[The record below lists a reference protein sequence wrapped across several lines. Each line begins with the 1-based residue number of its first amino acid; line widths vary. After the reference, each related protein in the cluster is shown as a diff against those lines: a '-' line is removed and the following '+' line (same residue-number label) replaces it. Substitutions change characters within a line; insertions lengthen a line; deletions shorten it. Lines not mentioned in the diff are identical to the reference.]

1 MNSMLNKTQ
10 ILNHQQIEQ
19 KITRIAFQI
28 YEDNYTEKKL
38 IIAGIANNGFIF
50 AKLLANQ
57 LKTISN
63 IEIVLEE
70 LHIDKKNPISNQ
82 TKLDLEAKD
91 FKDQVIIVVD
101 DVLNSGKTMMYGIKH
116 FLIAPVKKLSTAVLV
131 NRSYKRFPV
140 HADYLGMNLA
150 TTMKER
156 IEVTF
161 EKENSS
167 AFLI

>member
-1 MNSMLNKTQ
+1 MQNKTQ
-10 ILNHQQIEQ
+10 ILTHQQIEQ

-50 AKLLANQ
+50 AELLAKQ
-57 LKTISN
+57 LKSISN
-63 IEIVLEE
+63 FEIVLQE
-70 LHIDKKNPISNQ
+70 LQIDKKNPIINE
-82 TKLDLEAKD
+82 TTLGLEAKD
-91 FKDQVIIVVD
+91 FKNQVIIVVD
-101 DVLNSGKTMMYGIKH
+101 DVLNSGKTMMYGLKH
-116 FLIAPVKKLSTAVLV
+116 FLVAPVKKLSTAVLV

-161 EKENSS
+161 EKENYS

>member
-1 MNSMLNKTQ
+1 MKNKTK
-10 ILNHQQIEQ
+10 ILTHNKIEQ

-28 YEDNYTEKKL
+28 YEDNYKEKKL

-50 AKLLANQ
+50 AKLLSEQ
-57 LKTISN
+57 LKSISN
-63 IEIVLEE
+63 FEIVLQE
-70 LHIDKKNPISNQ
+70 LQIDKKNPISSE
-82 TKLDLEAKD
+82 TTLGLEAKD

-101 DVLNSGKTMMYGIKH
+101 DVLNSGKTMMYGLKH
-116 FLIAPVKKLSTAVLV
+116 FLVAPVKKLSTAVLV

-161 EKENSS
+161 EKENYS

>member
-1 MNSMLNKTQ
+1 MQNKTK
-10 ILNHQQIEQ
+10 ILTHNQIEQ

-28 YEDNYTEKKL
+28 YEDNYKEKKL

-50 AKLLANQ
+50 AKLLSEQ
-57 LKTISN
+57 LKSISN
-63 IEIVLEE
+63 FEIVLQE
-70 LHIDKKNPISNQ
+70 LQIDKKNPINSE
-82 TKLDLEAKD
+82 TTLGLEAKD

-101 DVLNSGKTMMYGIKH
+101 DVLNSGKTMIYGLKH
-116 FLIAPVKKLSTAVLV
+116 FLVAPVKKLSTAVLV

-161 EKENSS
+161 EKENYS

>member
-1 MNSMLNKTQ
+1 M
-10 ILNHQQIEQ
+10 
-19 KITRIAFQI
+19 
-28 YEDNYTEKKL
+28 

-50 AKLLANQ
+50 AKLLSEQ
-57 LKTISN
+57 LKSISN
-63 IEIVLEE
+63 FEIVLQE
-70 LHIDKKNPISNQ
+70 LQIDKKNPISSE
-82 TKLDLEAKD
+82 TTLGLEAKD

-101 DVLNSGKTMMYGIKH
+101 DVLNSGKTMMYGLKH
-116 FLIAPVKKLSTAVLV
+116 FLVAPVKKLSTAVLV

-161 EKENSS
+161 EKENYS

>member
-1 MNSMLNKTQ
+1 MLNKTQ

-161 EKENSS
+161 EKENYS

>member
-1 MNSMLNKTQ
+1 MQNKTQ
-10 ILNHQQIEQ
+10 ILTHQQIEQ

-28 YEDNYTEKKL
+28 YEDNYKEEKL

-50 AKLLANQ
+50 AQLLSEQ
-57 LKTISN
+57 LKSISN
-63 IEIVLEE
+63 FEIVLQE
-70 LHIDKKNPISNQ
+70 LKIDKKNPISNE
-82 TKLDLEAKD
+82 TTLGLEPNY
-91 FKDQVIIVVD
+91 FKNQVIIVVD
-101 DVLNSGKTMMYGIKH
+101 DVLNSGKTMMYGLKH
-116 FLIAPVKKLSTAVLV
+116 FLVAPVKKLSTAVLV

-161 EKENSS
+161 EKKNYS